1 MTTKLQKNPTI
12 YTLATDL
19 GLKITTD
26 PVSAIKDHCHR
37 QIKRFIKEFSH
48 CTTLSG
54 LLDLAAQKLG
64 TTFREVHSDDDLVQ
78 LTKEYAD
85 RGETCAALFNSELT
99 DDVHGVTFRLCRPG
113 KFDLPYISV
122 IDCRGSKAQRVYFTK
137 WHELGHLLILT
148 DQRRLSF
155 KRTHALHEF
164 KSPEESMVD
173 VIAGEFAYYAPM
185 VLPYAKGGLNF
196 EALDNARAALCPEGS
211 YQSGLIGLVKV
222 WPVPCLLVE
231 ASWAGKKSSKPGRYV
246 ASFALRA
253 VHVLVNDAARELG
266 LQLHKNFRVPERSV
280 IHQVFAESLSG
291 GTANENLGWWE
302 SSDGTRLEKQELMVS
317 AKRIGSTIYALLIPS
332 AVSSGR

>member
-1 MTTKLQKNPTI
+1 MTTKLHKNPTI

-19 GLKITTD
+19 GLKIGTD

-37 QIKRFIKEFSH
+37 QIKRFLKEFSH

-54 LLDLAAQKLG
+54 LLELAAQRLG
-64 TTFREVHSDDDLVQ
+64 TTFREIYSDDDLAQ

-85 RGETCAALFNSELT
+85 RGESCAALFHRELT
-99 DDVHGVTFRLCRPG
+99 DEVYGVTFKLIRPG
-113 KFDLPYISV
+113 KFDLPYISL
-122 IDCRGSKAQRVYFTK
+122 IDCRGSKAHRAYFTK

-155 KRTHALHEF
+155 KRTHALHEP

-185 VLPYAKGGLNF
+185 VLPYAKGGLTF
-196 EALDNARAALCPEGS
+196 EAIDNAHAALCPQGS
-211 YQSGLIGLVKV
+211 YQSAMIGLVKI
-222 WPVPCLLVE
+222 WPIPCLLVE
-231 ASWAGKKSSKPGRYV
+231 AKWAGKKSSEPGQYF
-246 ASFALRA
+246 SSCALRA

-280 IHQVFAESLSG
+280 IHQVFAESLSEET
-291 GTANENLGWWE
+291 TAAEDLAWWE
-302 SSDGTRLEKQELMVS
+302 SRDGTHLERQPLTVS
-317 AKRIGSTIYALLIPS
+317 AKSVGKKIYALLIPS
-332 AVSSGR
+332 LK